1 MKKLGIKG
9 KEKIGVIPVDKV
21 KASVAEA
28 HSTEKDIAFYT
39 TDAGAFYVVEP
50 GTIFVMTT
58 QDAHNPSNKTE
69 GYEAAKKVVVKVK
82 NIW

>member
-9 KEKIGVIPVDKV
+9 KEKIGAIPVDKV

-39 TDAGAFYVVEP
+39 TDAGAFYVAEP
-50 GTIFVMTT
+50 GTFFVMTT

-69 GYEAAKKVVVKVK
+69 DYEAAKKVVVKVK